1 MKNESKNINNKK
13 CYVVKIIV
21 IGDQSVG
28 KTNILNRFV
37 KGQFS
42 EEYAITIGMDF
53 LTCIINIIIIIY
65 IYY

>member
-1 MKNESKNINNKK
+1 MKNESKNINNKN

-53 LTCIINIIIIIY
+53 
-65 IYY
+65 

>member
-42 EEYAITIGMDF
+42 EEYAITIGMVF
-53 LTCIINIIIIIY
+53 NM
-65 IYY
+65 